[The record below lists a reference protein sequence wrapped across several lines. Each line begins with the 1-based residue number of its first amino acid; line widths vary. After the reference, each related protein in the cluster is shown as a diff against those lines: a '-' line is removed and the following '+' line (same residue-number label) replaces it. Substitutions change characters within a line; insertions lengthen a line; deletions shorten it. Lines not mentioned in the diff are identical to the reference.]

1 MDGLPNPATGA
12 GRSAQVPDGS
22 RRWGSFE
29 LRELVGRGSFGEVYR
44 AWDPDLQRE
53 VGLKLL
59 VPRPSQTEAPF
70 EEVRREARALAAVRH
85 PNILPVYGVDRHEGR
100 VGFWTDFVHGKTLAA
115 LVREQGPFGYREAA
129 LIGQDVC
136 RALSAVHRA
145 GLLHRDIKAE
155 NVMREEGGRILLMDF
170 GLSALGGSQRNFA
183 GTPRYMAPELLRG
196 EGATT
201 ASDLYAVGV
210 LLFFLV
216 TGQYPGDGGSDA
228 RAAEKGGEDAPT
240 ATHVTTAVTY
250 AEPVRGSVLDR
261 RPDLPDAFVRTVEG
275 AMHPDPKRRFASAG
289 ALSSALAETLGTST
303 GAGREAESRGSRP
316 RWRTGWFAAAI
327 AGVLVV
333 AALIFRASSGAWF
346 PGEHRSVA
354 TEAVPANLNDEFL
367 KADALL
373 ERYDIR
379 KNVTDAIDLLK
390 KVLAQDPSFALTQAG
405 LGRAYFLEYRVTR
418 AAGLLDEARAA
429 CNRAIALDGSLAQ
442 PYTTLA
448 RIDAMAGHTDLGMQE
463 AQKALR
469 LDPRSAEAYGAQAEV
484 FDAQG
489 RGDDAAAA
497 VEKAIDLQPD
507 YWRWP
512 LLLGN
517 YDYAAGKL
525 QDAAAEYRK
534 AEAIAPDSPIVQ
546 LNLGLVALQLQNY
559 AEAQTHLEKSVRME
573 PSFKAYSTL
582 SEVFSAQGKY
592 QDAIEMSRKARD
604 LNATNYVAWGNLG
617 AAYINVPS
625 DHAQAVEAYRKAIEL
640 AEVARKETPND
651 SFLLAELGSYY
662 AYIDDVE
669 RSLPLLRQAVTLAPE
684 DPNVLFAT
692 GEGYEILHRRSE
704 AIPLIVK
711 SIALGFHADE
721 LQRSPDLTALRA
733 DSNFEKALKAALAQ
747 QQTGHEP

>member
-1 MDGLPNPATGA
+1 MDGLPNPPTGA
-12 GRSAQVPDGS
+12 GPSTQVPDGS
-22 RRWGSFE
+22 GLWGSFE

-70 EEVRREARALAAVRH
+70 EEVLREARALAAVRH

-170 GLSALGGSQRNFA
+170 GLSALGGSQRDFA

-196 EGATT
+196 ESATA

-216 TGQYPGDGGSDA
+216 TGQYPGDRGNDA
-228 RAAEKGGEDAPT
+228 RAAEQGGEDAPT
-240 ATHVTTAVTY
+240 ATHVTTTVTY
-250 AEPVRGSVLDR
+250 AEPVRRSVLDR

-303 GAGREAESRGSRP
+303 GAGREAESAGSRP
-316 RWRTGWFAAAI
+316 RWRTGWVAAAI

-333 AALIFRASSGAWF
+333 AALIFRVSSGAWF
-346 PGEHRSVA
+346 PGEHRTVA

-373 ERYDIR
+373 QRYDIR

-390 KVLAQDPSFALTQAG
+390 KVLAQDPSFALAQAG

-418 AAGLLDEARAA
+418 AAGLLDKARGA
-429 CNRAIALDGSLAQ
+429 CNRAIALNGSLAQ

-497 VEKAIDLQPD
+497 VQKAIDLQPD

-559 AEAQTHLEKSVRME
+559 AEAQTHLEKSVQME

-582 SEVFSAQGKY
+582 SEVFGAQGKY

-604 LNATNYVAWGNLG
+604 LNPTNYVAWGNLG

-640 AEVARKETPND
+640 ARSQGRRHRRIRCYWRLWAAIMPSVEKDKA
-651 SFLLAELGSYY
+651 LA
-662 AYIDDVE
+662 A
-669 RSLPLLRQAVTLAPE
+669 LRQAV
-684 DPNVLFAT
+684 
-692 GEGYEILHRRSE
+692 
-704 AIPLIVK
+704 
-711 SIALGFHADE
+711 
-721 LQRSPDLTALRA
+721 
-733 DSNFEKALKAALAQ
+733 DSGA
-747 QQTGHEP
+747 